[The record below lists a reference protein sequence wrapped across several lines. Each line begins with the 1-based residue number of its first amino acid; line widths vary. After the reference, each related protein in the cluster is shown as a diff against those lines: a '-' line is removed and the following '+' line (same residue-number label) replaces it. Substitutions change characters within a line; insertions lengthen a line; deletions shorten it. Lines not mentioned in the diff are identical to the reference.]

1 MSLRIC
7 YPTFGNSVS
16 QNTIHHFLP
25 KGCGQS
31 PPTGLLSLTW
41 KKSQFIKPPSNLF
54 KLLISS
60 SLQSLLSEQMP
71 ASALLQVSQI
81 HHRPKKQKLEGKD
94 KVCKK
99 KGECFRWQV
108 IIQAEPTVSWK
119 KKKKKQRYINV
130 ETKLNLN
137 RKRNMKLP
145 SVLKGSP
152 RMEVKGTVLTEET
165 KQCETREAERQ
176 YLRK

>member
-81 HHRPKKQKLEGKD
+81 HHRPKKTEAWGQRRSMQEKRRVFQMTSDNIGWANSIL
-94 KVCKK
+94 
-99 KGECFRWQV
+99 
-108 IIQAEPTVSWK
+108 K

-152 RMEVKGTVLTEET
+152 RMEVKGMVLTEET